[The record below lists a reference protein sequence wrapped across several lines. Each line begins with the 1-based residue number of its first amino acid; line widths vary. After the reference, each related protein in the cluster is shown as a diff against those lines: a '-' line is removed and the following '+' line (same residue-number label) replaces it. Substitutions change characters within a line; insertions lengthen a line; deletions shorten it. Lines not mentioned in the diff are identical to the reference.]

1 MHRIAASLVS
11 HRSHQ
16 QVSVA
21 DVLNEMLH
29 DLDRILQ
36 RNSTSLSNFPSL
48 PQADGGSI
56 LAPQPNRLI
65 REEQEYDVDSAQAFV
80 EAAQPQMNAK
90 QRGVYDS
97 VLQAVEEKQG
107 GVFFVNGCGGA
118 GKTFLYKAIMACVR
132 SQRKITLAVVGS
144 GIVALLLDG
153 GRTAHL
159 RFRILVYCEAE
170 SVCFIRMNFAL
181 AKLLH
186 KTSAIIW
193 DEAPTCHRFTVEA
206 LDRTFQDVMKLDQPF
221 EGIVVVLGGD
231 VRQTLAVIPKGK
243 REDIVGATLPRSHLW
258 LHVTFTNLIDNMRL
272 RNMNADDT

>member
-1 MHRIAASLVS
+1 
-11 HRSHQ
+11 
-16 QVSVA
+16 
-21 DVLNEMLH
+21 
-29 DLDRILQ
+29 
-36 RNSTSLSNFPSL
+36 
-48 PQADGGSI
+48 
-56 LAPQPNRLI
+56 
-65 REEQEYDVDSAQAFV
+65 
-80 EAAQPQMNAK
+80 
-90 QRGVYDS
+90 
-97 VLQAVEEKQG
+97 
-107 GVFFVNGCGGA
+107 
-118 GKTFLYKAIMACVR
+118 
-132 SQRKITLAVVGS
+132 
-144 GIVALLLDG
+144 
-153 GRTAHL
+153 
-159 RFRILVYCEAE
+159 
-170 SVCFIRMNFAL
+170 MNFAL